1 MTATRDLT
9 DRQRQI
15 LRHLVLAYAEH
26 GRPASIREVM
36 RAAGVTSPN
45 GAVCHLDALIKKG
58 YLRYA
63 GRAADAA
70 AVTSRGLV
78 VVGLDERIRAA
89 AREYLADLGE

>member
-36 RAAGVTSPN
+36 RAAGIASPN
-45 GAVCHLDALIKKG
+45 GTVCHLDALIKKG

-63 GRAADAA
+63 YADG
-70 AVTSRGLV
+70 VTTRGLI